1 MRTHAVRHVFGRA
14 FGRGY
19 EGLVP
24 VDKARRATDIEMH
37 ASRHRV
43 SRARWAV
50 QEPLRQVWG
59 GISER
64 RRRVPLK
71 RRVGVASG
79 VRCSR
84 PTLCARNA
92 TPLEDTQNS
101 PGCSADATSRR
112 QGHRVLFPCSAD
124 RIPRPGPCFSFSP
137 VGCRH
142 ELEARCP
149 GLQQKLPQ

>member
-1 MRTHAVRHVFGRA
+1 MTTRAVRHVVGRA
-14 FGRGY
+14 LGRGY

-24 VDKARRATDIEMH
+24 VDKARRATGIEMH

-50 QEPLRQVWG
+50 QELLRQVCG
-59 GISER
+59 GTTGR
-64 RRRVPLK
+64 KRRVPLK
-71 RRVGVASG
+71 RLAGVVSG
-79 VRCSR
+79 VGCSR
-84 PTLCARNA
+84 PTLCVRNA
-92 TPLEDTQNS
+92 TPLEDA
-101 PGCSADATSRR
+101 PKAPRLSADSTSHR

-124 RIPRPGPCFSFSP
+124 RILRPGPCFSFSP

-149 GLQQKLPQ
+149 GLQQKMPQ

>member
-1 MRTHAVRHVFGRA
+1 VTTRAVRHVVGRA
-14 FGRGY
+14 LGRGY

-24 VDKARRATDIEMH
+24 VDKARRATGIEMH

-43 SRARWAV
+43 SRARWA
-50 QEPLRQVWG
+50 E
-59 GISER
+59 
-64 RRRVPLK
+64 
-71 RRVGVASG
+71 
-79 VRCSR
+79 
-84 PTLCARNA
+84 
-92 TPLEDTQNS
+92 NS
-101 PGCSADATSRR
+101 PGLSVDATSRR